1 MEDMI
6 ISPYTLSLLFCAVAF
21 AYSSVGLGG
30 GSSYTALMAILG
42 VSTVAIP
49 MISLTL
55 NLLVTMVGSFNYIRS
70 GHARLKLLLP
80 FLVSSIPM
88 SYLGGSLQLPKELF
102 YWILLAT
109 LLFVA
114 MRLYIWD
121 RATIKLDIG
130 RTGKLILSLTAGSI
144 LGLIAGIVGI
154 GGGIYLVPL
163 IIVIGLGTEKEAA
176 ACGAIFILVNS
187 VSGLIA
193 RLQFNSID
201 LDQIILPIIAV
212 LIGSSSGSFMGAVKY
227 RPQTMQKVL
236 GAVILVAIV
245 FLGRKVLVV

>member
-6 ISPYTLSLLFCAVAF
+6 ISPYALSLLFCVVAF

-42 VSTVAIP
+42 VSTAAIP

-55 NLLVTMVGSFNYIRS
+55 NLLVTAVGSANYIRS
-70 GHARLKLLLP
+70 GHTRLRLLLP
-80 FLVSSIPM
+80 FLITSIPM

-102 YWILLAT
+102 YWILLFS
-109 LLFVA
+109 LFFVA
-114 MRLYIWD
+114 LRLYVWKQT
-121 RATIKLDIG
+121 TIKLNMG
-130 RTGKLILSLTAGSI
+130 RTGKTALSLAAGSI

-163 IIVIGLGTEKEAA
+163 IIVLGLGTEKEAA
-176 ACGAIFILVNS
+176 ACGAVFILINS
-187 VSGLIA
+187 FSGLIA
-193 RLQFNSID
+193 RLQFNSIE

-212 LIGSSSGSFMGAVKY
+212 VIGSASGSFMGAVKY
-227 RPQTMQKVL
+227 QPQTMQKVL

-245 FLGRKVLVV
+245 FLTRKVFII